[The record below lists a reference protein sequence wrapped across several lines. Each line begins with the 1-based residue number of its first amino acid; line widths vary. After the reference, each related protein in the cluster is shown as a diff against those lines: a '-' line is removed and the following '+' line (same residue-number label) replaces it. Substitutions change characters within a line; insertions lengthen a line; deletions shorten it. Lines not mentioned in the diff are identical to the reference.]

1 MQYSKLTYKL
11 FFNLVLFVLIVF
23 TFSCKK
29 TEKAIP
35 TLSFEASVSLEEGT
49 ASQQFVTILV
59 KLSNDY
65 DDLVKMYY
73 QTTDGTA
80 VEGEDYVGYP
90 ETELIFNVGET
101 SKEIKIAIVNDDIFE
116 DNESFLLVVN
126 KVTNGKLAQ
135 SMCNITIVNDD
146 SFVPEVI
153 LPDRVRISEGTN
165 STMIPLTIRLSG
177 ATTVPVTIKW
187 STVEGSAKAGSDF
200 TQSIDNTL
208 TFNAGVIAQQIQV
221 EVLGDNMME
230 LDEGFFIH
238 FSDVQNA
245 TFVPKDIVIIMDNDD
260 NFSLESLDDGPI
272 SPDSY
277 DGFELAWSD
286 EFDGSSINTNNW
298 GYDIG
303 AGGWGNSELQSY
315 TSSPVNSFVEDGKLS
330 IVATKLYATY
340 NSARLLSKNKK
351 DFTYGRID
359 IRAKMPVGKGI
370 WPALWMLGANISQ
383 VSWPRCGE
391 IDIMEY
397 LGHIPKQVHGTV
409 HYNDGGHRYIGGQY
423 TLSGSEGF
431 NAKFHV
437 FTILWS
443 EYGIRWY
450 VDYQPFYSI
459 DDTDVKFE
467 AFRLPQFFIM
477 NVAVGGVWPGYPD
490 ETTVFPQTMQVDY
503 VRVFQQPE

>member
-1 MQYSKLTYKL
+1 MQHSFLTHKLSNSIL
-11 FFNLVLFVLIVF
+11 FTLLILL
-23 TFSCKK
+23 TLSCKK

-35 TLSFEASVSLEEGT
+35 TLSFEASISMEEGT
-49 ASQQFVTILV
+49 ANQQFVTITV

-65 DDLVKMYY
+65 DDLVKLYY

-80 VEGEDYVGYP
+80 KETEDFVGFP
-90 ETELIFNVGET
+90 ETEVIFNAGET
-101 SKEIKIAIVNDDIFE
+101 SKEIKIALVNDDIFE
-116 DNESFLLVVN
+116 ENESFMFVVN
-126 KVTNGKLAQ
+126 KVTNGKLAL
-135 SMCNITIVNDD
+135 SMCNIIIINDD
-146 SFVPEVI
+146 SFTPEVI
-153 LPDRVRISEGTN
+153 LPDRVRINEGTS

-177 ATTVPVTIKW
+177 PTTVPVTIKW
-187 STVEGSAKAGSDF
+187 STLEGTAKAGSDF
-200 TQSIDNTL
+200 TQSSDNTL
-208 TFNAGVIAQQIQV
+208 TFNAGVTSQQIQV
-221 EVLGDNMME
+221 QALGDNIME
-230 LDEGFFIH
+230 LDEGFYIH

-245 TFVPKDIVIIMDNDD
+245 TFVPKDIIIILNNDD
-260 NFSLESLDDGPI
+260 NFSLTSLEDGPI
-272 SPDSY
+272 SPDVY
-277 DGFELAWSD
+277 EGFELAWSD
-286 EFDGSSINTNNW
+286 EFDGTTINSTNW
-298 GYDIG
+298 GYDLG
-303 AGGWGNSELQSY
+303 AGGWGNQELQSY
-315 TSSPVNSFVEDGKLS
+315 TSSPTNSFVADGKLN
-330 IVATKLYATY
+330 IVATKLYASY

-359 IRAKMPVGKGI
+359 IRAKMPIGKGI
-370 WPALWMLGANISQ
+370 WPALWMLGSNISQ

-423 TLSGSEGF
+423 TLGGTEGF

-467 AFRLPQFFIM
+467 SFKLPQFFIM

-503 VRVFQQPE
+503 VRVFQQPN